1 MQPQKPKQTKQ
12 VPSKE
17 IIAALEKVASEHGVE
32 SFVFLGLN
40 SESLLMASKCT
51 KGTIMSACEEANRN
65 TINELFK
72 R

>member
-1 MQPQKPKQTKQ
+1 MQPQKTKQ
-12 VPSKE
+12 VTSEE
-17 IIAALEKVASEHGVE
+17 IISALEKVAAEYGVE

-40 SESLLMASKCT
+40 SESILMASKCT
-51 KGTIMSACEEANRN
+51 KGTIMSAFEEANRN